1 MGKRREGNEESN
13 KKGREEWKEGG
24 KEKGKKKRM
33 KQAFGIV
40 HVCNPNMWET
50 DVAR

>member
-1 MGKRREGNEESN
+1 MGKRREEGNKESN
-13 KKGREEWKEGG
+13 KEGREEWKEGG
-24 KEKGKKKRM
+24 KEKGKKRI